1 MAIPTA
7 LIQWT
12 LYPDGRFVEG
22 VRVNHCSADILV
34 TKDVPAPCGYRIHFS
49 TNELRTISQQCLPR
63 APRMVEVARAM
74 QQNIDSI
81 LDAAEQQEASD
92 VFLQEDAIPRLK
104 VNERISVLGE
114 EPMSLAQMTAFW
126 QACGANAQGDGDM
139 DHDTGFVSRS
149 HTRYRVSLHRTM
161 GRLGAVLRRIKT
173 KVPTLKSLGAPEWL
187 LTRWGARE
195 HGLILLTGPTGSG
208 KSTTIASLLQWMNEN
223 LVRHI
228 VTIEDPVEYQFTND
242 RCYFTQRQVGRD
254 TRTFASGLRSAL
266 RQAPDVIFVGEIRDY
281 ETALTAL
288 QASETGHLVV
298 STMHSEKVADTMERY
313 INLFPAEDAKHGT
326 NLLANQLSGVL
337 CQKLVESADGG
348 LHLLVEHVENAG
360 AMRDWVARRELQ
372 NIDQYIARG
381 SDPAAVSFLQSTLK
395 ALQAKVI
402 TEATAMASVSNE
414 SELRRAMRGIA

>member
-1 MAIPTA
+1 
-7 LIQWT
+7 
-12 LYPDGRFVEG
+12 
-22 VRVNHCSADILV
+22 
-34 TKDVPAPCGYRIHFS
+34 
-49 TNELRTISQQCLPR
+49 
-63 APRMVEVARAM
+63 
-74 QQNIDSI
+74 
-81 LDAAEQQEASD
+81 
-92 VFLQEDAIPRLK
+92 
-104 VNERISVLGE
+104 
-114 EPMSLAQMTAFW
+114 
-126 QACGANAQGDGDM
+126 
-139 DHDTGFVSRS
+139 
-149 HTRYRVSLHRTM
+149 M

-173 KVPTLKSLGAPEWL
+173 RVPGLKALGAPEWL

-195 HGLILLTGPTGSG
+195 HGLILVTGPTGSG

-228 VTIEDPVEYQFTND
+228 VTIEDPVEYQFTSD
-242 RCYFTQRQVGRD
+242 RSHFTQRHVGRD
-254 TRTFASGLRSAL
+254 TGSFANGLRSAL

-313 INLFPAEDAKHGT
+313 LNLFPAEDAKHGT

-360 AMRDWVARRELQ
+360 AMRDWIARRELQ

-381 SDPAAVSFLQSTLK
+381 SDPAAVSFLQSTIK
-395 ALQAKVI
+395 ALQAKII

-414 SELRRAMRGIA
+414 SELRRAMRGIG

>member
-1 MAIPTA
+1 
-7 LIQWT
+7 
-12 LYPDGRFVEG
+12 
-22 VRVNHCSADILV
+22 
-34 TKDVPAPCGYRIHFS
+34 
-49 TNELRTISQQCLPR
+49 
-63 APRMVEVARAM
+63 M
-74 QQNIDSI
+74 QQNINSI

-92 VFLQEDAIPRLK
+92 VFLQENETPRLK
-104 VNERISVLGE
+104 VNEQISVFGE
-114 EPMSLAQMTAFW
+114 EPFSLAEITAFW
-126 QACGANAQGDGDM
+126 QACGGNPNADGDM
-139 DHDTGFVSRS
+139 DRDTGFVSRT

-173 KVPTLKSLGAPEWL
+173 KVPSLKSLGAPEWL

-195 HGLILLTGPTGSG
+195 HGLILVTGPTGSG

-228 VTIEDPVEYQFTND
+228 VTIEDPVEYQFTAR
-242 RCYFTQRQVGRD
+242 RCYITQRQVGRD
-254 TRTFASGLRSAL
+254 TRTFASGLRAAL

-313 INLFPAEDAKHGT
+313 LNLFPAEDTKHGT

-337 CQKLVESADGG
+337 CQKLVPSADGG

-360 AMRDWVARRELQ
+360 AMRDWIARRELD

-381 SDPAAVSFLQSTLK
+381 SDPAAVSFLQSTLD
-395 ALQAKVI
+395 ALKAKVI
-402 TEATAMASVSNE
+402 TEETAMASVSNE

>member
-1 MAIPTA
+1 MT
-7 LIQWT
+7 
-12 LYPDGRFVEG
+12 
-22 VRVNHCSADILV
+22 
-34 TKDVPAPCGYRIHFS
+34 
-49 TNELRTISQQCLPR
+49 
-63 APRMVEVARAM
+63 
-74 QQNIDSI
+74 QNIDSI
-81 LDAAEQQEASD
+81 LDVAEQREASD
-92 VFLQEDAIPRLK
+92 VFLQENEVPRLK
-104 VNERISVLGE
+104 VNEQISVLGE
-114 EPMSLAQMTAFW
+114 ERMSFEQMADFW
-126 QACGANAQGDGDM
+126 QACGANAQSDDM
-139 DHDTGFVSRS
+139 DRDTGFVSRT

-173 KVPTLKSLGAPEWL
+173 KVPSLKALGAPEWL
-187 LTRWGARE
+187 LQRWGGRA
-195 HGLILLTGPTGSG
+195 HGLILITGPTGSG

-228 VTIEDPVEYQFTND
+228 VTIEDPVEYQFTSN
-242 RCYFTQRQVGRD
+242 RSYFTQRQVGRD
-254 TRTFASGLRSAL
+254 TSTFAFGLRSAL

-313 INLFPAEDAKHGT
+313 INLFPAADEKHGVD
-326 NLLANQLSGVL
+326 LLANQLSGVL

-360 AMRDWVARRELQ
+360 AMRDWIARRELH

-414 SELRRAMRGIA
+414 SELRRAMRGIV

>member
-1 MAIPTA
+1 MHREEDRSYAA
-7 LIQWT
+7 
-12 LYPDGRFVEG
+12 RFVKAQESIG
-22 VRVNHCSADILV
+22 AR
-34 TKDVPAPCGYRIHFS
+34 S
-49 TNELRTISQQCLPR
+49 TLPVASEHNCFGSFHVSQQRLPCIR
-63 APRMVEVARAM
+63 RVVEIAEVM
-74 QQNIDSI
+74 PQNIDSI
-81 LDAAEQQEASD
+81 LDAAEQKEASD
-92 VFLQEDAIPRLK
+92 VFLQEDEVPRLK
-104 VNERISVLGE
+104 INEQISVFGD
-114 EPMSLAQMTAFW
+114 EPMSRAQWAAFW
-126 QACGANAQGDGDM
+126 QACGANADDGGVM
-139 DHDTGFVSRS
+139 DRDTGFVSRT

-161 GRLGAVLRRIKT
+161 GRLGAVMRRIKT
-173 KVPTLKSLGAPEWL
+173 KGPTLKELGAPEWL
-187 LTRWGARE
+187 LQRWGARE
-195 HGLILLTGPTGSG
+195 HGLILITGPTGSG

-228 VTIEDPVEYQFTND
+228 VTIEDPVEYQFTSN
-242 RCYFTQRQVGRD
+242 RSYFTQRQVGRD
-254 TRTFASGLRSAL
+254 TSTFAFGLRSAL

-298 STMHSEKVADTMERY
+298 STLHSERVADTMERY
-313 INLFPAEDAKHGT
+313 LNLFPASDEKHGV

-337 CQKLVESADGG
+337 CQKLVPSADGG

-360 AMRDWVARRELQ
+360 AMRDWIARRELS

-402 TEATAMASVSNE
+402 TEATALASVSNE